1 MERVH
6 ENKLRSHTQMN
17 FDEYEKLDAKGKA
30 EVEKKLEQ
38 IILERIPKEDETER
52 VFEKRWVVSL
62 YIRYIPKPKPKKK
75 ATAND
80 KNGKVVS
87 KKKATD
93 KKGKLKKNSGESF
106 ESTTLEEFEE
116 LSDAMKIKEGR
127 PTSTNRKFVD
137 AEMTELVSEAKQ
149 LLTSK

>member
-30 EVEKKLEQ
+30 EAEKKLEQ

-75 ATAND
+75 AKAND
-80 KNGKVVS
+80 KGGS
-87 KKKATD
+87 KSKATD
-93 KKGKLKKNSGESF
+93 KKGKLKKGIGCF
-106 ESTTLEEFEE
+106 
-116 LSDAMKIKEGR
+116 I
-127 PTSTNRKFVD
+127 
-137 AEMTELVSEAKQ
+137 SERNG
-149 LLTSK
+149 

>member
-38 IILERIPKEDETER
+38 IILERIPKGDETER

-75 ATAND
+75 AKAND
-80 KNGKVVS
+80 KGGS
-87 KKKATD
+87 KKKSTD
-93 KKGKLKKNSGESF
+93 KKDIGCFISE
-106 ESTTLEEFEE
+106 
-116 LSDAMKIKEGR
+116 R
-127 PTSTNRKFVD
+127 NR
-137 AEMTELVSEAKQ
+137 
-149 LLTSK
+149 